1 MSDYTLSA
9 KITADSK
16 SYESGMDRAEQATKQ
31 FNEETQRTPSKLEI
45 LSNKFKSAMNSAKN
59 FSGKMSDLSG
69 KFKSF
74 GNDMMKSG
82 ALMTAG
88 ITTPMTLATKNMVS
102 AASDFEENLNKIDVA
117 FKGSS
122 QYVKDWADTALESF
136 GLSKNQALE
145 AAALFGDMG
154 TSMGLTDK
162 AAAEMATSLAGLAG
176 DMASF
181 KNVDIGQAM
190 TALNGVFTG
199 ETESLKQLGIVMT
212 EVNLEEF
219 ANSIG
224 KSYKNM
230 TQAEK
235 VQLRYNYVMKM
246 TANAQGDYARTS
258 DGAAN
263 SMRTFQ
269 GSVDNLMIAFGQ
281 NLLPV
286 FTPIVQGL
294 TDMVNWFANLDSS
307 VQTMIISVGLLIA
320 AIGPVKT
327 IIGGISTG
335 IGGLMSA
342 MSFLTSPMGMVV
354 IAIGAIVAA
363 GYLLI
368 SHWEELKA
376 FALETWNGIQEVF
389 ARFDAWLTGIFQT
402 DWTRSFGAFGNV
414 LNAFFANVENV
425 WKSVKRAFSGVIDF
439 IAGIFTGNWTR
450 AWNGIVKIFGG
461 IFGGIVSIAKA
472 PINGLIGIVNTAIS
486 GLNSISV
493 DIPDWVP
500 LVGGQHWGLDI
511 GHIPYL
517 LHGTDDWQGG
527 FARMNEGGRG
537 ELTYLPNGTQVIPHD
552 ISVKYAKESARLT
565 AVADPLSMDSVLDG
579 VSIPIYVDAHMNE
592 TTLLKKVYDYTI
604 RKIGNQYKAILA
616 GKGR

>member
-286 FTPIVQGL
+286 FTPTVQGL

-450 AWNGIVKIFGG
+450 AWNGIVNIFGG

-565 AVADPLSMDSVLDG
+565 AVADPLSMDSILDG